1 VTYDIILAGV
11 GGQGVLSLAAIVAK
25 AAMLD
30 GFFVRQSE
38 VHGMAQRGG
47 AVLAHLRI
55 SDEPIAGDLVPAG
68 GADMVL
74 AMEPLESLRYLS
86 YLKPEGIVVTAAEPF
101 VNIPDYPEIEKVL
114 GAIRALPRSLL
125 IDAAGIAKEAGS
137 PRAVNMALAG
147 AASLLLPVRLAS
159 IERGIDELFGKKDPR
174 AAEANRRAIELARAT
189 SSREASAGAV
199 GDAAEGGR
207 R

>member
-1 VTYDIILAGV
+1 MTYDIILAGV

-47 AVLAHLRI
+47 AVLAHLRV

-125 IDAAGIAKEAGS
+125 VDAAGIAKEAGS

-174 AAEANRRAIELARAT
+174 AAEANRRAIELARA
-189 SSREASAGAV
+189 ASAGAV
-199 GDAAEGGR
+199 DAKGGAR
-207 R
+207 

>member
-1 VTYDIILAGV
+1 MTYDIILAGV

-47 AVLAHLRI
+47 AVLAHLRV

-125 IDAAGIAKEAGS
+125 VDAAGIAKEAGS

>member
-1 VTYDIILAGV
+1 MTYDIILAGV

-47 AVLAHLRI
+47 AVLAHLRV

-101 VNIPDYPEIEKVL
+101 VNIPDYPELETVL

-125 IDAAGIAKEAGS
+125 VDAAGIAKEAGS

-147 AASLLLPVRLAS
+147 AASLLLPVKLAS

-174 AAEANRRAIELARAT
+174 AAEVNRKAIELARQA
-189 SSREASAGAV
+189 SSRAAGA
-199 GDAAEGGR
+199 DAAKGGR